1 MTVAGED
8 RVEGGNTVLRA
19 RIDLRHVALGA
30 ILIGLRPADWTY
42 YPMRLILC
50 DDKLPKWIGC
60 YRHQRFDDRP
70 DS

>member
-19 RIDLRHVALGA
+19 RIDLKHVALGA

-42 YPMRLILC
+42 YRTRRQTSQTDWL
-50 DDKLPKWIGC
+50 LPSPTF
-60 YRHQRFDDRP
+60 R
-70 DS
+70 